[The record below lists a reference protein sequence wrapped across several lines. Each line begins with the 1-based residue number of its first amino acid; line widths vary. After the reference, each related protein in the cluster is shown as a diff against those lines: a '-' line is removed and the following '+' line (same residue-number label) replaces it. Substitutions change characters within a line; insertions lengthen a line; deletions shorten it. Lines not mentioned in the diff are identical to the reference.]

1 MQPDTTTFIDLC
13 SSSSKRLVL
22 RRFLLHEA
30 VSTTGFNA
38 LAQDHL
44 ASNLTTA
51 INKMTSAQKN
61 LTAGQRGLSKQMS
74 WMNTNLNNPNQ
85 RFHNSIDRRGYQS
98 GKYKFF

>member
-1 MQPDTTTFIDLC
+1 MQPDTTTIIDLC

-51 INKMTSAQKN
+51 INKMTSDKN
-61 LTAGQRGLSKQMS
+61 QQFRFKHGAPGNQSEKYRQHLS
-74 WMNTNLNNPNQ
+74 
-85 RFHNSIDRRGYQS
+85 HY
-98 GKYKFF
+98 